1 MNNIFL
7 LTMIIVV
14 YLFMI
19 GYLGYYGY
27 RQTKNALDYLV
38 AGRNVHPMIM
48 ALSYGATF
56 ISTSA
61 IVGFGGVAAMFGMG
75 LLWLTVLN
83 IIVGIGIAF
92 IIFGKRTRKMGHNLE
107 AHTFPELLGKRY
119 QSSFIQG
126 FAGLVIFVFIPLY
139 ASAVLIGAARFL
151 EATFPGV
158 LNFNVAMLIYVLI
171 IVAYV
176 FAGGIKG
183 VMYTDALQG
192 SIMFVGMMI
201 LLVMTYM
208 NLGGIVPAHEAL
220 GAMVAKVP
228 EKLVQAGH
236 QGWTRM
242 PVTGSPSWWTLV
254 STIVMGVG
262 IGVLTQ
268 PQLAVRFMMVKS
280 DKEINR
286 GVMVGGIF
294 ILMMTG
300 VAFVVGALSNVYF
313 LNHPA
318 FGKIAM
324 EAAGGNVDKIIPLYI
339 NSAMPVW
346 FVYVFMLTLL
356 SAAMSTSS
364 SQFHT
369 MGTAIGRDVFEKVI
383 LKGREKVNTVF
394 VTRMGILVGVLV
406 TVVLGY
412 KLPPGVIA
420 VATAIFFGL
429 CASTFLPAYAGA
441 LFFKGMTKAGAVAS
455 MLAGSV
461 TTVLLFL
468 FVHKKEAEAI
478 GLCQALFQKP
488 TLAPMPWPVVD
499 PLLIALPISAVT
511 AIVVSLM
518 TQKFAKTHL
527 DHCFKYIGNK

>member
-1 MNNIFL
+1 
-7 LTMIIVV
+7 
-14 YLFMI
+14 
-19 GYLGYYGY
+19 
-27 RQTKNALDYLV
+27 
-38 AGRNVHPMIM
+38 
-48 ALSYGATF
+48 
-56 ISTSA
+56 
-61 IVGFGGVAAMFGMG
+61 
-75 LLWLTVLN
+75 
-83 IIVGIGIAF
+83 
-92 IIFGKRTRKMGHNLE
+92 
-107 AHTFPELLGKRY
+107 
-119 QSSFIQG
+119 
-126 FAGLVIFVFIPLY
+126 
-139 ASAVLIGAARFL
+139 
-151 EATFPGV
+151 
-158 LNFNVAMLIYVLI
+158 VLI

-192 SIMFVGMMI
+192 SIMFVGMVI
-201 LLVMTYM
+201 LLVMTYIH
-208 NLGGIVPAHEAL
+208 LGGVTQAHQAL
-220 GAMVAKVP
+220 GAIVAQVP
-228 EKLVQAGH
+228 EKLAAAGH

-242 PVTGSPSWWTLV
+242 PVAGSPSWWTLV

-313 LNHPA
+313 LNDPR

-324 EAAGGNVDKIIPLYI
+324 EVAGGNVDKIIPLYI

-369 MGTAIGRDVFEKVI
+369 MGTAIGRDVFQQVI
-383 LKGREKVNTVF
+383 LKGKGSQNTILI
-394 VTRMGILVGVLV
+394 TRMGILLGVLA

-412 KLPPGVIA
+412 NLPPGVIA

-429 CASTFLPAYAGA
+429 CASVFLPSYAGA
-441 LFFKGMTKAGAVAS
+441 LFWKGMTKAGAVSS
-455 MLAGSV
+455 MVVGALS
-461 TTVLLFL
+461 TVLLFL

-478 GLCQALFQKP
+478 GLCQLIFQKP

-499 PLLIALPISAVT
+499 PILIALPISAVT
-511 AIVVSLM
+511 AVIVSLM
-518 TQKFAKTHL
+518 TKKLAKDHVA
-527 DHCFKYIGNK
+527 HCFKYIGK